1 MEEEQLKA
9 KLPDKCCTP
18 FTYNK
23 QTNNKKKNIYMIHKY
38 SHTHSHT
45 STIRPTKTNNKEA

>member
-1 MEEEQLKA
+1 MEEVQLKA
-9 KLPDKCCTP
+9 KLPDKCYTP

-23 QTNNKKKNIYMIHKY
+23 QTNNQKNMHKY

-45 STIRPTKTNNKEA
+45 STLRQTKTNNKEAKPI